1 MGTFC
6 RLIHRCKNLQE
17 QLKHPGIFYHKT
29 WDSPVN
35 SKLKILSFRLSHKL
49 ACLKEKVHT
58 FSTSCVCSP
67 ALRFLLPW
75 LVICHPHSSRNAAVT
90 KNAIPSRAMCAGSW
104 PGRGFHCA
112 PWRTEAAEVK
122 VPARRARGRRRFAG
136 SRRRSRSE
144 MLLESARDLAVWGG
158 GGGCGGVR
166 MSHCPGEALAP

>member
-6 RLIHRCKNLQE
+6 GLIYRCKNLQK

-35 SKLKILSFRLSHKL
+35 SKLKILSFRLSRKL

-58 FSTSCVCSP
+58 FSISCVCSP
-67 ALRFLLPW
+67 ALRLLLPW
-75 LVICHPHSSRNAAVT
+75 LVICHHHSSKKR
-90 KNAIPSRAMCAGSW
+90 SCHQCAL
-104 PGRGFHCA
+104 A
-112 PWRTEAAEVK
+112 PALGGDFTLLYGELKLQRWK
-122 VPARRARGRRRFAG
+122 SPRRARGRWRFAG

-144 MLLESARDLAVWGG
+144 MLLESDRDLALRGG
-158 GGGCGGVR
+158 QGGCGGVW